1 MLVWLAKIRNL
12 GSVHVLSDTDV
23 KFYCKC
29 SSFRLL
35 FRQVQSR
42 RGFLYDV
49 SQYRLWGECLFN
61 ISPGCLLSGITLA
74 LALHSKMLLNHT
86 KVTPWLQR
94 CISVFVHTVKDR
106 ALTVFLEL
114 WSKLKLSNCYA
125 KLLSLI
131 YRLHSCKFSALHEN
145 SLLLHFILIFKVE

>member
-1 MLVWLAKIRNL
+1 MSYLTLM
-12 GSVHVLSDTDV
+12 
-23 KFYCKC
+23 
-29 SSFRLL
+29 SSFIA
-35 FRQVQSR
+35 SAAHSDC
-42 RGFLYDV
+42 FLDKFKAGV
-49 SQYRLWGECLFN
+49 AFCTMYRNIVCEENARECLFN

-74 LALHSKMLLNHT
+74 LALHCKMLLHHT

-145 SLLLHFILIFKVE
+145 STFHPDI